1 MKISIIIPVYNEEK
15 HIEEVILQ
23 VQKAPIKLEREI
35 IIVDDGSTD
44 KTAKILAAIKLK
56 NLERNIKVISLNKNQ
71 GKGNAIRRG
80 LAVASGDI
88 ILIQDADLE
97 YFATD
102 YPKLLEPIIKGRADI
117 VYGSRFKGQ
126 IKNMR
131 WQNFLANKILV
142 FTANLLYGTNIS
154 DEATAYKAF
163 KSKVIKAIPLKCER
177 FEFCPEV
184 TAKIAKKG
192 YKIYEVPIK
201 YQARSAIGGKKIRL
215 IDAFEAFWTLVKY
228 RFKD

>member
-23 VQKAPIKLEREI
+23 VQKAPINIEREI
-35 IIVDDGSTD
+35 IIIDDGSTD
-44 KTAKILAAIKLK
+44 KTAKILTDIKRK
-56 NLERNIKVISLNKNQ
+56 NLKRNIKIISLNKNQ
-71 GKGNAIRRG
+71 GKGYAIRCG
-80 LAVASGDI
+80 LSVASGDI

-97 YFATD
+97 YFTTD
-102 YPKLLEPIIKGRADI
+102 YPKLLEPIIKGQAQI

-131 WQNFLANKILV
+131 AINFLANKILV
-142 FTANLLYGTNIS
+142 LTANLLYRTNIS

-163 KSKVIKAIPLKCER
+163 KSKVIKGIPLKCKR

-184 TAKIAKKG
+184 TAKIAKRG
-192 YKIYEVPIK
+192 YKIVEVPIK
-201 YQARSAIGGKKIRL
+201 YQARNAIGGKKIRL